1 MNRAVNF
8 SRSKAELSLL
18 ENELRHCAA
27 QSSDENW
34 DIHSYLVLEKYIEN
48 IVSQNPLNI
57 SCLDITQN
65 GALAAAERLRRECPK
80 AMLMLI
86 ADQSIAP
93 TEYLRPGI
101 VANSLLLKPLSAKST
116 FNAFKELFNSFE
128 QQMESADS
136 GDEECFCIEIRG
148 EKQFFAYSDIYYFE
162 AREKKIFVN
171 TKNSEIG
178 FYATLDT
185 LADSLPEQ
193 FVRCHRGF
201 IVNRKKIRTVS
212 YAQKLIFLK
221 NDMLVPLSR
230 GYKNN
235 LDSALKGALKD

>member
-8 SRSKAELSLL
+8 SRSREELSLI
-18 ENELRHCAA
+18 ENELRHCIA
-27 QSSDENW
+27 QNSDENW
-34 DIHSYLVLEKYIEN
+34 DIHSYLALEKYIEN
-48 IVSQNPLNI
+48 IISQRPFDI

-65 GALAAAERLRRECPK
+65 GALAAAEQLRKECPK

-86 ADQSIAP
+86 ADQSISP

-101 VANSLLLKPLSAKST
+101 LANSLLLKPL
-116 FNAFKELFNSFE
+116 NAGSLFKAFQELFDFSERQTESENS
-128 QQMESADS
+128 SD
-136 GDEECFCIEIRG
+136 GDRFCVEIRG
-148 EKQFFAYSDIYYFE
+148 EKQFFAYDDIYYFE

-178 FYATLDT
+178 FYATLDS
-185 LADSLPEQ
+185 LAGKLPEQ

-201 IVNRKKIRTVS
+201 IVNRKKIKTVS

-221 NDMLVPLSR
+221 NDMLIPLSR
-230 GYKNN
+230 GYKSS